1 MQPLSSGNLHFSSSL
16 VPVPYETLCK
26 YSLKKELSR
35 PIFSDAEFDICR
47 SSLTHTHKSEFT
59 HACVRVRVCERWR
72 GWVLTS
78 VFFFYTF
85 VCLRACV
92 RAKVVA
98 GGQPAGLS
106 FMENCAKGI

>member
-1 MQPLSSGNLHFSSSL
+1 M
-16 VPVPYETLCK
+16 
-26 YSLKKELSR
+26 R
-35 PIFSDAEFDICR
+35 PC
-47 SSLTHTHKSEFT
+47 T
-59 HACVRVRVCERWR
+59 RVRALA
-72 GWVLTS
+72 WVGAYEC
-78 VFFFYTF
+78 FFFYTF